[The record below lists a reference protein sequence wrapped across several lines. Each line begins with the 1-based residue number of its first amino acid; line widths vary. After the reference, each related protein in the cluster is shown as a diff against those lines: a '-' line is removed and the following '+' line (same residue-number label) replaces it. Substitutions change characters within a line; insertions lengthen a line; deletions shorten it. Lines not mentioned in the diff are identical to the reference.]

1 MVRVVVATL
10 PMISPDDDPPP
21 DSEKPEE
28 PALKVMYLR
37 LDAEH
42 FDALSR
48 VAGFEKLSSPNTLR
62 KLIRIADQMVS
73 GSESPFA
80 SRLEHLLL
88 PRKKVG

>member
-1 MVRVVVATL
+1 M
-10 PMISPDDDPPP
+10 SHPDTDDPPP

-28 PALKVMYLR
+28 KKTEVVYLR
-37 LDAEH
+37 LDSEH
-42 FDALSR
+42 YNALTR
-48 VAGFEKLSSPNTLR
+48 VAGFEKLNCPNTLR

-73 GSESPFA
+73 GADSPFA

>member
-1 MVRVVVATL
+1 
-10 PMISPDDDPPP
+10 MISPDDDLQP

-42 FDALSR
+42 HEALAR
-48 VAGFEKLSSPNTLR
+48 VAAYEKLSAPNTLR

>member
-1 MVRVVVATL
+1 MT
-10 PMISPDDDPPP
+10 PPNDDELPP

-28 PALKVMYLR
+28 PALKVIYLR
-37 LDAEH
+37 LDPDHHE
-42 FDALSR
+42 ALIR
-48 VAGFEKLSSPNTLR
+48 IADFEKLSSPNTLR